1 MPENTF
7 LSDLQDNAKNKHPFR
22 KLEDLNLLDDF
33 LFRQML
39 LQEDISEEFCRIL
52 LSTILGKPIR
62 RVHVVPQKDIP
73 GIDTH
78 RHGIRMDAYIK
89 AVSDEHE
96 PSPDGETSPGN
107 KTFPDIETSPGNEA
121 SPGSE
126 AAPGNES
133 SPGSEAA
140 PGSKTSLDAEVIPT
154 IYDIEPNHRYE
165 KETLP
170 RRMRYYHGL
179 IDTQLLASDMSYKA
193 LPEVVIIT
201 ILPYDPFGKKRMV
214 YTIQNQCI
222 EETSLPYDDGAKK
235 IFLYTRG
242 TEGNPRQELCDMLKY
257 LEETTAKNV
266 TNQDIAAVEN
276 LVNKVK
282 RRKEVSISYMKSWEW
297 EEMIREDAT
306 AEGLQQGQQIGRE
319 EGAAETRQED
329 IKILIKT
336 YQEFGISKEEAI
348 SKLADNYH
356 ISIEDAQNYIE
367 TYWT

>member
-7 LSDLQDNAKNKHPFR
+7 LSNLQDAPANKPHFR

-62 RVHVVPQKDIP
+62 KVHVVPQKDIP

-78 RHGIRMDAYIK
+78 QHGIRMDAYIK
-89 AVSDEHE
+89 AVSDE
-96 PSPDGETSPGN
+96 T
-107 KTFPDIETSPGNEA
+107 IL
-121 SPGSE
+121 SPGSKPSLDAE
-126 AAPGNES
+126 AS
-133 SPGSEAA
+133 SGSEI
-140 PGSKTSLDAEVIPT
+140 SLDAEVIPT
-154 IYDIEPNHRYE
+154 IYDIEPNQRYE

-179 IDTQLLASDMSYKA
+179 IDTQLLASDMSYQA

-201 ILPYDPFGKKRMV
+201 ILPYDPFGKNRMV
-214 YTIQNQCI
+214 YTIQNQCV
-222 EETSLPYDDGAKK
+222 EENSLPYDDGAKK

-276 LVNKVK
+276 LVDKVK

-297 EEMIREDAT
+297 EQMIRE
-306 AEGLQQGQQIGRE
+306 ESKE
-319 EGAAETRQED
+319 EGIAQGKTEARQED
-329 IKILIKT
+329 IKILIET
-336 YQEFGISKEEAI
+336 CQ
-348 SKLADNYH
+348 KLGA
-356 ISIEDAQNYIE
+356 SIEDTSSMLKENYHLSAQETKSYIE
-367 TYWT
+367 SYWT